1 MKYSWIVYSIL
12 HVLQSQFFTHFI
24 IYFVVQMFLLLPPII
39 YIFHL
44 KNIIEAKR
52 KHNFL
57 IFISDDNSHS
67 QCIIPVAIKLGI
79 FRNQTEIAHKL

>member
-1 MKYSWIVYSIL
+1 
-12 HVLQSQFFTHFI
+12 
-24 IYFVVQMFLLLPPII
+24 MFLLLPPIF

-44 KNIIEAKR
+44 KNFIVAKR
-52 KHNFL
+52 KHNLL

-79 FRNQTEIAHKL
+79 FRN